1 MHHSRTHKEKLFSLF
16 SQVFKLAPRNVPPK
30 KKAHAL
36 APLVLISLPTLL
48 QVSHFFAEAI
58 MTSVVELVNELS
70 KRHVNKTTILK
81 HNFINF

>member
-30 KKAHAL
+30 KAHAL
-36 APLVLISLPTLL
+36 PPLVLISLPTLL

-70 KRHVNKTTILK
+70 KRHVNK
-81 HNFINF
+81 HNSQAQLY